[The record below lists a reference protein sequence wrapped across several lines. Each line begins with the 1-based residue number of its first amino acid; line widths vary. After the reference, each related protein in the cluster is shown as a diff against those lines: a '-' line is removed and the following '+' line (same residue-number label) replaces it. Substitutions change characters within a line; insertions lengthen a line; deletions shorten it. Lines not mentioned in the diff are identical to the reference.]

1 MEIQLNGDPYTCDAV
16 TTIAALLATLNL
28 NPDRVVVEHNRT
40 LLERG
45 QSLARPLKPGDE
57 VEIVTLVGGG

>member
-1 MEIQLNGDPYTCDAV
+1 MEIQLNGAPYTCDEE
-16 TTIAALLATLNL
+16 TTVATLLAALRLD
-28 NPDRVVVEHNRT
+28 PQRVVVEHNRT

-45 QSLARPLKPGDE
+45 HSLDRTVKPGDE